1 MPSFGVSDE
10 LSVLAMAAIGNGLT
24 VIVDETDAVHPFEF
38 VTVTVYVPAV
48 PEVIP
53 DVVAPVRHKYVP
65 PPLAVSVAVAPAQ
78 IIPSFGVVPELS
90 VLAIVTIGNGF
101 TVNVDE
107 ADAVHPFE
115 FVTVTVYIPAV
126 PEVIP
131 DVVAPVLHI

>member
-53 DVVAPVRHKYVP
+53 DVVAPV
-65 PPLAVSVAVAPAQ
+65 
-78 IIPSFGVVPELS
+78 
-90 VLAIVTIGNGF
+90 
-101 TVNVDE
+101 
-107 ADAVHPFE
+107 
-115 FVTVTVYIPAV
+115 
-126 PEVIP
+126 
-131 DVVAPVLHI
+131 LHI